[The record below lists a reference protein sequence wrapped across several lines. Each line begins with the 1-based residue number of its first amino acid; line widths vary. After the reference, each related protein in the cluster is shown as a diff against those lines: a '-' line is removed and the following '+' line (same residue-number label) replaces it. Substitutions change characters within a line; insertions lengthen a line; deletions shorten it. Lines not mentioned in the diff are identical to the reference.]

1 MGGAAVASQEGLIAR
16 WYSDLDLEVVTESPL
31 PMLNLRALKE
41 VLSESDLPWK
51 VGVPDWSTASPALR
65 ERIWAQCTVLQP
77 GEGDQNR

>member
-1 MGGAAVASQEGLIAR
+1 MASQEGLIAR
-16 WYSDLDLEVVTESPL
+16 WYCDLDLEVVTEAPL

>member
-1 MGGAAVASQEGLIAR
+1 MASQEGLIAR
-16 WYSDLDLEVVTESPL
+16 WYSDLDLEVVTEAPL